1 MICLES
7 SKYISL
13 GSSILVLKSSDNKN
27 DLFIDLYVDYKY
39 LEHAILNKLPHQMIP
54 F

>member
-13 GSSILVLKSSDNKN
+13 GSIILVLKSSDNKN
-27 DLFIDLYVDYKY
+27 DLFICLYVDYRY
-39 LEHAILNKLPHQMIP
+39 LEHAILNKLSHQMIP
-54 F
+54 L